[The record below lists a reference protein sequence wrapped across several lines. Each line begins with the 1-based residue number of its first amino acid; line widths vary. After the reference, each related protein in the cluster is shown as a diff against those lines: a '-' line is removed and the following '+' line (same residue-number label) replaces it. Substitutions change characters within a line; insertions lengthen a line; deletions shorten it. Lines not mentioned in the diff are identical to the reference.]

1 MAKSTSKMSAARVE
15 RNQAKVSVTPFVSV
29 TPKAAMTRLNLRA
42 PEKSQAALT
51 KALGIT
57 LPQKPKQSAEKKG
70 RHALWLGP
78 DEWLILDEGEA
89 DLMAA
94 AGKAKAF
101 HAATDISHRNVA
113 FDVKGAQAVD
123 CLGSGCPHDL
133 RLSNFPVGACSR
145 TICGKAEVVLYRV
158 GEDHFHVEVWQ
169 SFAEYLFDLL
179 DESARSLAAIET
191 LS

>member
-1 MAKSTSKMSAARVE
+1 MAKKSTIVPAARVA
-15 RNQAKVSVTPFVSV
+15 RNQSKVSVTPFVSIQ
-29 TPKAAMTRLNLRA
+29 PKNAMTRLNLRA
-42 PEKSQAALT
+42 PEASQSALT
-51 KALGIT
+51 KALGLT
-57 LPQKPKQSAEKKG
+57 LPKKPKQSTEKKG

-78 DEWLILDEGEA
+78 DEWLILDEAEA

-113 FDVKGAQAVD
+113 FDVKGPQAVD

-133 RLSNFPVGACSR
+133 RLSNFPVGACAR
-145 TICGKAEVVLYRV
+145 TICGKAEVVLYRLS
-158 GEDHFHVEVWQ
+158 EDHFHVEVWQ

-179 DESARSLAAIET
+179 DESARSLAALKT
-191 LS
+191 LA